1 MYGVEYKNDTYQ
13 EKQPYANNGNNMPN
27 GNKGPGQIVSI
38 GLKHVFAKLRLV
50 IKKENSYKGAAAVTS
65 VKYTSKIPVLGSKTR
80 MKLTNGE
87 LFDLDNTGSSA
98 TDQSYEY
105 TLTSATA
112 TTDASAT
119 LTITNYAIPCKET
132 SLSGT
137 ISLTVDGKPMSV
149 ACTNQ
154 WERGKI
160 YTYTVTIKPTG
171 LELSGI
177 NVVGWQDAA
186 QIPDTNI

>member
-1 MYGVEYKNDTYQ
+1 
-13 EKQPYANNGNNMPN
+13 
-27 GNKGPGQIVSI
+27 
-38 GLKHVFAKLRLV
+38 
-50 IKKENSYKGAAAVTS
+50 
-65 VKYTSKIPVLGSKTR
+65 

-149 ACTNQ
+149 AFSNQ
-154 WERGKI
+154 WERG
-160 YTYTVTIKPTG
+160 
-171 LELSGI
+171 
-177 NVVGWQDAA
+177 
-186 QIPDTNI
+186 